1 MRNLILFAFLSIFSF
16 SSFAQGPAQMAYGIG
31 ATYFMPDEG
40 STFGKW
46 GSKEGGLD
54 GFNVTANLNFD
65 MLIWDN
71 YFVRLGSDVHYF
83 RAIETNKTSNIA
95 GISPHFGL
103 GKISALENGHVLRYG
118 LTMGISQ
125 IRTWEKDRNSGTT
138 TAINATSFLWGS
150 LAVPAGI
157 SFRYEIPSDKRTYYI
172 GADYRYLMF
181 DDGID
186 GVGVGRRVGY
196 DDQMLTFSFGVNNKK
211 KYRSKKLASLESE
224 AAKSRAVTSLK
235 KELIQARE
243 ESDMVKDELEV
254 ANLKITEVNRQ
265 LDSIELFATQT
276 QEQGATAKNVE
287 KESQGKQIPL
297 PPLTKGSY
305 VVVIGSFENKSL
317 ASKYSASIDYGLPI
331 NMFKAN
337 NNYYRVFL
345 GPFPSF
351 SRAKE
356 VLNDVPGRAW
366 ILRKK

>member
-46 GSKEGGLD
+46 GSNEGGLD
-54 GFNVTANLNFD
+54 GFNLTANLNFD
-65 MLIWDN
+65 MPIWDN
-71 YFVRLGSDVHYF
+71 YYVRLGSDVHYF
-83 RAIETNKTSNIA
+83 RAIQTNKTSNIA

-103 GKISALENGHVLRYG
+103 GKISTLENGHVLRYG

-125 IRTWEKDRNSGTT
+125 TRTWERNNMGSTI
-138 TAINATSFLWGS
+138 INYSSFLWGS
-150 LAVPAGI
+150 LGVPAGI
-157 SFRYEIPSDKRTYYI
+157 SIRYEIPSDKRTYYI
-172 GADYRYLMF
+172 GADYRYFMF

>member
-1 MRNLILFAFLSIFSF
+1 MRYLILFAFLSIFSF
-16 SSFAQGPAQMAYGIG
+16 SSFAQGAAQMAYGIG

-40 STFGKW
+40 SAFGSW
-46 GSKEGGLD
+46 GSNEGGLD

-71 YFVRLGSDVHYF
+71 YFVRLGSDAHYF

-125 IRTWEKDRNSGTT
+125 IRTWEKNSMETT

-150 LAVPAGI
+150 LAIPAGI
-157 SFRYEIPSDKRTYYI
+157 SIRYEIPSDKRTYYI

-265 LDSIELFATQT
+265 LDSLELFATQAK
-276 QEQGATAKNVE
+276 EEGPTAKKVE
-287 KESQGKQIPL
+287 KESQSKKTRFPSL
-297 PPLTKGSY
+297 SKGSY
-305 VVVIGSFENKSL
+305 VVVLGSFENKSL
-317 ASKYSASIDYGLPI
+317 ASRYSASIDYGLPV

-351 SRAKE
+351 MRAKE
-356 VLNDVPGRAW
+356 VLNEVPGRAW
-366 ILRKK
+366 ILKKK

>member
-1 MRNLILFAFLSIFSF
+1 MRYLILFAFLSIFSF
-16 SSFAQGPAQMAYGIG
+16 SSLAQGPAQMAYGIG
-31 ATYFMPDEG
+31 ATYFIKDAG
-40 STFGKW
+40 SAFGSW
-46 GSKEGGLD
+46 GSNEGGLD
-54 GFNVTANLNFD
+54 GFNFTANLNFD
-65 MLIWDN
+65 MPIWDN
-71 YFVRLGSDVHYF
+71 YYMRLGSDAHYF

-125 IRTWEKDRNSGTT
+125 IRTWEKNSMGTT
-138 TAINATSFLWGS
+138 TDINPTSFLWGS

-157 SFRYEIPSDKRTYYI
+157 SFRYEIPSDKRTYYV

-243 ESDMVKDELEV
+243 ESDMIKDELEV
-254 ANLKITEVNRQ
+254 ANLKINEFNRQ
-265 LDSIELFATQT
+265 LDSLESIAEQTEDQAATS
-276 QEQGATAKNVE
+276 KNVE
-287 KESQGKQIPL
+287 KKSQNKKIPL
-297 PPLTKGSY
+297 PPLSKGSY

-317 ASKYSASIDYGLPI
+317 ASRYSASTDYGLPI

-351 SRAKE
+351 SRARE
-356 VLNDVPGRAW
+356 VLNEVSGRAW
-366 ILRKK
+366 ILKKK

>member
-1 MRNLILFAFLSIFSF
+1 MRNLILFAFMSIFSF

-40 STFGKW
+40 SAFGSW
-46 GSKEGGLD
+46 GGNEGGLD

-83 RAIETNKTSNIA
+83 RAIETTKTSNIA

-103 GKISALENGHVLRYG
+103 GKISTLENGHVLRYG

-125 IRTWEKDRNSGTT
+125 IRTWEKNSLGTT

-150 LAVPAGI
+150 LAIPAGI

-186 GVGVGRRVGY
+186 GVGVGNRVGY

-211 KYRSKKLASLESE
+211 KYRSKKLSSLESE

-243 ESDMVKDELEV
+243 ESDMIKDELEV

-265 LDSIELFATQT
+265 LDSLELFAVQA
-276 QEQGATAKNVE
+276 QEQNATVKKMN
-287 KESQGKQIPL
+287 KDSQDKKVPL
-297 PPLTKGSY
+297 PPLPKGSY

-317 ASKYSASIDYGLPI
+317 ASRYSASIDYGLPI
-331 NMFKAN
+331 NMFKAD

-345 GPFPSF
+345 GPFSSF

-356 VLNDVPGRAW
+356 VLNEVSGRAW
-366 ILRKK
+366 ILKKK

>member
-1 MRNLILFAFLSIFSF
+1 MRYLILFAFLSIFSF

-71 YFVRLGSDVHYF
+71 YFVRLGSDAHYF

-125 IRTWEKDRNSGTT
+125 IRTWEKNSMETT

-150 LAVPAGI
+150 LAIPAGI
-157 SFRYEIPSDKRTYYI
+157 SIRYEIPSDKRTYYI

-265 LDSIELFATQT
+265 LDSLELFATQAK
-276 QEQGATAKNVE
+276 EEGPTAKKVE
-287 KESQGKQIPL
+287 KESQSKKTRFPSL
-297 PPLTKGSY
+297 SKGSY
-305 VVVIGSFENKSL
+305 VIVLGSFENKSL
-317 ASKYSASIDYGLPI
+317 ASRYSASIDYGLPV

-351 SRAKE
+351 MRAKE
-356 VLNDVPGRAW
+356 VLNEVPGRAW
-366 ILRKK
+366 ILKKK

>member
-1 MRNLILFAFLSIFSF
+1 MRNLILFAFLYIFSF

-40 STFGKW
+40 STFGSW
-46 GSKEGGLD
+46 GSNEGGLD

-71 YFVRLGSDVHYF
+71 YFMRLGSDVHYF

-118 LTMGISQ
+118 LKMGISQ
-125 IRTWEKDRNSGTT
+125 IRTWEKNSLGSNV
-138 TAINATSFLWGS
+138 INGSLLWGS
-150 LAVPAGI
+150 LGVPAGI

-172 GADYRYLMF
+172 GADYSYLMF

-186 GVGVGRRVGY
+186 GVGIGGRVGY

-235 KELIQARE
+235 KELNQARE

-287 KESQGKQIPL
+287 KEAQSKKMPL
-297 PPLTKGSY
+297 PPLPKGSY

-356 VLNDVPGRAW
+356 VLNEVPGRAW
-366 ILRKK
+366 ILKKK

>member
-1 MRNLILFAFLSIFSF
+1 MRNLILFAFLSIFSL
-16 SSFAQGPAQMAYGIG
+16 SSFAQGAAQMAYGIG

-40 STFGKW
+40 STFGSW
-46 GSKEGGLD
+46 GSNEGGLD
-54 GFNVTANLNFD
+54 GFNLTANLNFD
-65 MLIWDN
+65 MPIWDN
-71 YFVRLGSDVHYF
+71 YYVRLGSDAHYF

-125 IRTWEKDRNSGTT
+125 IRTWEKSSIGTT
-138 TAINATSFLWGS
+138 TAINGTSFLWGS

-211 KYRSKKLASLESE
+211 KYRSKKLTSLESE

-235 KELIQARE
+235 KELNQARE

-265 LDSIELFATQT
+265 LDSLESIAAQA
-276 QEQGATAKNVE
+276 QEEGTAAKKVI
-287 KESQGKQIPL
+287 KESRSKKIPVPPL
-297 PPLTKGSY
+297 PKGSF
-305 VVVIGSFENKSL
+305 VVVLGSFENKSL
-317 ASKYSASIDYGLPI
+317 ASKYSASTDYGLPV
-331 NMFKAN
+331 NMIKAD

-345 GPFPSF
+345 GPFNSF
-351 SRAKE
+351 TRAKE
-356 VLNDVPGRAW
+356 VLNEVPGRAW
-366 ILRKK
+366 ILKKK

>member
-1 MRNLILFAFLSIFSF
+1 L
-16 SSFAQGPAQMAYGIG
+16 GV
-31 ATYFMPDEG
+31 TYFIPDGESAFG
-40 STFGKW
+40 SW
-46 GSKEGGLD
+46 GSNEGGLD
-54 GFNVTANLNFD
+54 GFNFTANVNFD
-65 MLIWDN
+65 MSIWDN
-71 YFVRLGSDVHYF
+71 YYLRLGSDAHYF
-83 RAIETNKTSNIA
+83 RAIETNKSTNIA

-103 GKISALENGHVLRYG
+103 GKISALENGHILRYG

-125 IRTWEKDRNSGTT
+125 IRTWQKNSIGTT
-138 TAINATSFLWGS
+138 TINPSILWGS

-157 SFRYEIPSDKRTYYI
+157 SIRYEIPSDKRNYYI

-186 GVGVGRRVGY
+186 GVRVGY
-196 DDQMLTFSFGVNNKK
+196 DDQMLTLSVGVNNKK

-224 AAKSRAVTSLK
+224 AAKSRAFTSLK

-265 LDSIELFATQT
+265 LDSLELFATQ
-276 QEQGATAKNVE
+276 AKEPGTTTKKVK
-287 KESQGKQIPL
+287 KESQSKKIPL
-297 PPLTKGSY
+297 PPLAKGSY
-305 VVVIGSFENKSL
+305 VVVLGSFENKSL
-317 ASKYSASIDYGLPI
+317 ASRYSASIDYGLPV

-356 VLNDVPGRAW
+356 VLNEVPGRAW
-366 ILRKK
+366 ILKKK

>member
-1 MRNLILFAFLSIFSF
+1 MRYLILFAFLSIFSF
-16 SSFAQGPAQMAYGIG
+16 SSFAQGAAQMAYGIG

-40 STFGKW
+40 SAFGSW
-46 GSKEGGLD
+46 GSNEGGLD

-125 IRTWEKDRNSGTT
+125 IRTWEKNSMETT

-150 LAVPAGI
+150 LAIPAGI
-157 SFRYEIPSDKRTYYI
+157 SIRYEIPSDKRTYYI

-265 LDSIELFATQT
+265 LDSLELFATQAK
-276 QEQGATAKNVE
+276 EEGPTAKKVE
-287 KESQGKQIPL
+287 KESQSKKTRFPSL
-297 PPLTKGSY
+297 SKGSY
-305 VVVIGSFENKSL
+305 VVVLGSFENKSL
-317 ASKYSASIDYGLPI
+317 ASRYSASIDYGLPV

-351 SRAKE
+351 MRAKE
-356 VLNDVPGRAW
+356 VLNEVPGRAW
-366 ILRKK
+366 ILKKK

>member
-16 SSFAQGPAQMAYGIG
+16 SSFAQGAAQMAYGIG

-40 STFGKW
+40 SAFGSW
-46 GSKEGGLD
+46 GSNEGGLD

-71 YFVRLGSDVHYF
+71 YFVRLGSDAHYF

-125 IRTWEKDRNSGTT
+125 IRTWEKDRNLGTT
-138 TAINATSFLWGS
+138 TAINASSFLWGS

-265 LDSIELFATQT
+265 LDSLELFATQAK
-276 QEQGATAKNVE
+276 EEGPTAKKVE
-287 KESQGKQIPL
+287 KESQSKKTRFPSL
-297 PPLTKGSY
+297 SKGSY
-305 VVVIGSFENKSL
+305 VVVLGSFENKSL
-317 ASKYSASIDYGLPI
+317 ASRYSASIDYGLPV

-351 SRAKE
+351 MRAKE
-356 VLNDVPGRAW
+356 VLNEVPGRAW
-366 ILRKK
+366 ILKKK

>member
-1 MRNLILFAFLSIFSF
+1 MRYLILFAFLSIFSF
-16 SSFAQGPAQMAYGIG
+16 SSFAQGAAQMAYGIG
-31 ATYFMPDEG
+31 ATYFMKDEG
-40 STFGKW
+40 SAFGSW
-46 GSKEGGLD
+46 GSNEGGLD

-71 YFVRLGSDVHYF
+71 YFVRLGSDAHYF

-125 IRTWEKDRNSGTT
+125 IRTWEKNSMETT

-150 LAVPAGI
+150 LAIPAGI
-157 SFRYEIPSDKRTYYI
+157 SIRYEIPSDKRTYYI

-265 LDSIELFATQT
+265 LDSLELFATQAK
-276 QEQGATAKNVE
+276 EEGPTAKKVE
-287 KESQGKQIPL
+287 KESQSKKTRFPSL
-297 PPLTKGSY
+297 SKGSY
-305 VVVIGSFENKSL
+305 VVVLGSFENKSL
-317 ASKYSASIDYGLPI
+317 ASRYSASIDYGLPV

-351 SRAKE
+351 MRAKE
-356 VLNDVPGRAW
+356 VLNEVPGRAW
-366 ILRKK
+366 ILKKK

>member
-1 MRNLILFAFLSIFSF
+1 MRNLILFAFLSLFSF

-40 STFGKW
+40 SAFGSW
-46 GSKEGGLD
+46 GSTEGSLD
-54 GFNVTANLNFD
+54 GFNLTANLNFD
-65 MLIWDN
+65 MPIWDN
-71 YFVRLGSDVHYF
+71 YYVRLGSDAHYF
-83 RAIETNKTSNIA
+83 RAVTGDKNTNLA

-103 GKISALENGHVLRYG
+103 GKVTTLENGQFRYG
-118 LTMGISQ
+118 LTMGLSMM
-125 IRTWEKDRNSGTT
+125 RTWEREAGVSSI
-138 TAINATSFLWGS
+138 INGAKYGLLGS
-150 LAVPAGI
+150 IGVPAGV
-157 SFRYEIPSDKRTYYI
+157 SLRYEFPTNDRSFYI
-172 GADYRYLMF
+172 GVDYRYFMF
-181 DDGID
+181 DDELD
-186 GVGVGRRVGY
+186 GVYNRGSGGY
-196 DDQMLTFSFGVNNKK
+196 DDKMLTFSFGVNNKK

-235 KELIQARE
+235 KELNQARE

-265 LDSIELFATQT
+265 LDSLESIVAQT
-276 QEQGATAKNVE
+276 EDQAATAKNAE
-287 KESQGKQIPL
+287 KEAQSKKIPL
-297 PPLTKGSY
+297 PPLPKGSY

-317 ASKYSASIDYGLPI
+317 ASRYSASMDYGLPI

-356 VLNDVPGRAW
+356 VLNEVPGRAW
-366 ILRKK
+366 ILKKK

>member
-1 MRNLILFAFLSIFSF
+1 MRYLILFAFLSIFSF
-16 SSFAQGPAQMAYGIG
+16 SSFAQGAAQMAYGIG

-40 STFGKW
+40 SAFGSW
-46 GSKEGGLD
+46 GSNEGGLD

-71 YFVRLGSDVHYF
+71 YFVRLGSDAHYF

-125 IRTWEKDRNSGTT
+125 IRTWEKNSMETT

-150 LAVPAGI
+150 LAIPAGI
-157 SFRYEIPSDKRTYYI
+157 SIRYEIPSDKRTYYI

-265 LDSIELFATQT
+265 LDSLELFATQAK
-276 QEQGATAKNVE
+276 EEGPTAKKVE
-287 KESQGKQIPL
+287 KESQSKKTRFPSL
-297 PPLTKGSY
+297 SKGSY
-305 VVVIGSFENKSL
+305 VIVLGSFENKSL
-317 ASKYSASIDYGLPI
+317 ASRYSASIDYGLPV

-351 SRAKE
+351 MRAKE
-356 VLNDVPGRAW
+356 VLNEVPGRAW
-366 ILRKK
+366 ILKKK